1 MSTDGLKPKNIEQI
15 HKQFEKLGEMRK
27 FKYIPPKSNH
37 QGKLWIIYEQQED
50 LEKALQEFSLKGPN
64 ELNKFPE

>member
-27 FKYIPPKSNH
+27 FKYIPPTSHH